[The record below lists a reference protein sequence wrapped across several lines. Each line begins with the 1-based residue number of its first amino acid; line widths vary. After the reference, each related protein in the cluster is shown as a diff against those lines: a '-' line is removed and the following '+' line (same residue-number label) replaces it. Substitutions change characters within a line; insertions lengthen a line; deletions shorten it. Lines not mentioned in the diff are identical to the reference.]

1 MLHIV
6 TKRNRELYRDEMADL
21 FRIRKT
27 VFVDDL
33 GWQLPVTNGL
43 EIDRYDDDRAVYGL
57 AFDAAGRVTMGARYR
72 PTDDHAMLTDVF
84 PHAVDPR
91 FGPVTGPEVWEITRG
106 MCLESGRQPHN
117 LMRRAIQALAPIEYA
132 LAHGVRWLIA
142 FAEVRLV
149 PLAIA
154 MGWRI
159 ELLGEPTPFGEGVG
173 IAFRIEVS
181 DDAVRQIREEFG
193 LPMPCYVELAPRPG
207 DARDVHS
214 RAAEMAHRVPGL
226 AASLPQAGDRRVVG
240 DMLLRG
246 ARRSRLD
253 SRALAWVRRN
263 AGPAAPAMESQVRA

>member
-6 TKRNRELYRDEMADL
+6 TKRNRELYRDELSDM
-21 FRIRKT
+21 FRVRKA

-33 GWQLPVTNGL
+33 GWKLPVTDGL
-43 EIDRYDDDRAVYGL
+43 EIDGYDDERAVYGL

-72 PTDDHAMLTDVF
+72 PTDDRAMLTDIF
-84 PHAVDPR
+84 PHAIDPR
-91 FGPVTGPEVWEITRG
+91 FGTVTGADVWEITRG

-117 LMRRAIQALAPIEYA
+117 LMRRAIQALAPLEYA

-149 PLAIA
+149 PLAMA

-181 DDAVRQIREEFG
+181 EAAVRQIREEFG
-193 LPMPCYVELAPRPG
+193 LPTPCFVELAPHAG
-207 DARDVHS
+207 DLRDVHS
-214 RAAEMAHRVPGL
+214 RARDLALAVPGL
-226 AASLPQAGDRRVVG
+226 VASMPQANDRRVVG
-240 DMLLRG
+240 DLLLRG
-246 ARRSRLD
+246 TRRSRLD

-263 AGPAAPAMESQVRA
+263 AGAAGTVPDQRARA